1 MKNQRER
8 MVYEIRSRYGLT
20 SPDVLS
26 VMLQVPRHNFVSKEN
41 QLSAYKDAP
50 VPIGFGQTMSQPY
63 TVAFMTDLLISA
75 KNKGQRTN
83 GNGSKNWRVLEIG
96 TGSGYQGA
104 VLSKLVKEVYTIE
117 IIPELAEKAK
127 KILKKLGYKNVF
139 VRSGSGES
147 GWKDAAPFD
156 AIMIT
161 AGIRDIVPKD
171 LFEQLIPGGFL
182 VAPVGKNNDKTMIR
196 YTKQKNKKTKKQKN
210 ETKQLSNQVTKNL
223 KVEKFGTFH
232 FVPFIEEKN

>member
-8 MVYEIRSRYGLT
+8 MVYEIRSKYGLT

-26 VMLQVPRHNFVSKEN
+26 VMLQIPRHNLVSKEN

-63 TVAFMTDLLISA
+63 TVAFMTYLLI
-75 KNKGQRTN
+75 
-83 GNGSKNWRVLEIG
+83 GNRQQGTRNRKVKKVLEIG
-96 TGSGYQGA
+96 TGSGYQAA
-104 VLSKLVKEVYTIE
+104 VLSRLYKKVYTIE

-196 YTKQKNKKTKKQKN
+196 YTKQKNKKKKKQKN

-232 FVPFIEEKN
+232 FVPFIEEK

>member
-1 MKNQRER
+1 
-8 MVYEIRSRYGLT
+8 MVYEIRSKYGLT

-26 VMLQVPRHNFVSKEN
+26 VMLQIPRHNFVSKEN

-63 TVAFMTDLLISA
+63 TVAFMTYLLI
-75 KNKGQRTN
+75 
-83 GNGSKNWRVLEIG
+83 GNRQQGTRNRKVKKVLEIG
-96 TGSGYQGA
+96 TGSGYQAA
-104 VLSKLVKEVYTIE
+104 VLSRLYKKVYTIE